1 MRKLILF
8 ICGWMVFQNL
18 QGQRMDSARISK
30 MEDSLK
36 VVANDMIF
44 NKDLEQ
50 RMQSN
55 QKFVRSFVKALETP
69 FSYQYKFDSLQTIS
83 LEYAPDNT
91 FRIFTWELEMN
102 DNYFRQYGAIQMNTK
117 DGKLK
122 MFPLFDASEFT
133 EMPWDSVRDAKHWI
147 GALYY
152 KILKNSYKGKDY
164 YTLLGLDDHDFL
176 TTRKWID
183 ILTFDKNGA
192 PQFGAPIFQYK
203 YDTIKVQPPVD
214 RFLLEFKKDGR
225 ARMNYDQ
232 DLNLIVFDHLISEK
246 NRPWDKMTLISNGDY
261 EGFQW
266 KEGKW
271 VHVANIF
278 ANQPNNPNNT
288 LPKPKSD
295 EDFELR

>member
-1 MRKLILF
+1 MRKLILV
-8 ICGWMVFQNL
+8 IYGCLAL
-18 QGQRMDSARISK
+18 QLSHAQKMDSVHISK

-36 VVANDMIF
+36 TVANDMIF

-55 QKFVRSFVKALETP
+55 QKFVRSLVKVLEKP
-69 FSYQYKFDSLQTIS
+69 YSYQYKFDSLQTIS
-83 LEYAPDNT
+83 IEYAPDNA
-91 FRIFTWELEMN
+91 FRIFTWELELN
-102 DNYFRQYGAIQMNTK
+102 DNYFRQFGAIQMNTK
-117 DGKLK
+117 DGKMK
-122 MFPLFDASEFT
+122 IFPLFDASEFT

-183 ILTFDKNGA
+183 VLTFDKNEA

-214 RFLLEFKKDGR
+214 RFLFEFKKDGR
-225 ARMNYDQ
+225 ARLNYDPE
-232 DLNLIVFDHLISEK
+232 LNLIVFDHLISEK
-246 NRPWDKMTLISNGDY
+246 NRPWDKMTLVSNGEY

-271 VHVANIF
+271 VHIPNIF
-278 ANQPNNPNNT
+278 ANQKNNPNT
-288 LPKPKSD
+288 LPKPKNDSEFD
-295 EDFELR
+295 LR